1 MMWALWWVWIA
12 AALALGI
19 LEMLVP
25 AFLFLG
31 FALGAGLTGLTLLF
45 GGGFAVWLG
54 ASLPRLLVYFAVLS
68 LIGWLILRKAVGVRR
83 GQVKIWD
90 RDIND

>member
-1 MMWALWWVWIA
+1 MWALWWVWMA

-45 GGGFAVWLG
+45 GGGLALWLG

-68 LIGWLILRKAVGVRR
+68 LIGWLALRKAVGVRH

>member
-1 MMWALWWVWIA
+1 MWSLWWLWMV
-12 AALALGI
+12 AALGLGI

-31 FALGAGLTGLTLLF
+31 FALGAGLTGLTLLV
-45 GGGFAVWLG
+45 GGGLALWLA

-68 LIGWLILRKAVGVRR
+68 LLSWLVLRKAVGVRR
-83 GQVKIWD
+83 GQVKVWD

>member
-1 MMWALWWVWIA
+1 MWALWWVWIA